1 MELFLTVKFDVAE
14 VRVGLK
20 HATSRLRCAR
30 LNVRLVNSFRFI
42 AIYFDSCM
50 ALEVVTL
57 MSILHRDNAY
67 RVTKPWLWSTS
78 TLRKKKKT
86 NNQTYVH
93 FYISRRLTKKQLLLV
108 LKIVSLR
115 QLMDQE
121 SPSPLNIL
129 HALALCN
136 KSKKGYTIMQP

>member
-1 MELFLTVKFDVAE
+1 MLTVLQNLGCDPPPLSE
-14 VRVGLK
+14 
-20 HATSRLRCAR
+20 
-30 LNVRLVNSFRFI
+30 
-42 AIYFDSCM
+42 
-50 ALEVVTL
+50 
-57 MSILHRDNAY
+57 
-67 RVTKPWLWSTS
+67 
-78 TLRKKKKT
+78 KKKKT